1 MIPQEKYI
9 DEMKIGTSSICWL
22 FFMKKAPDLLPHEYD
37 FFLVKNK
44 TYTGEE
50 QNSEGVFLFSFS
62 FWTHK
67 KKHFT
72 QKPILTQK
80 VFASTRSCWSSGF
93 CCFLSQNWFLCEMF
107 FCMFETKRK
116 IGKRLQ
122 RFVPHL
128 YRFCFLPKKIIF
140 MRQKVGG
147 FFHEK

>member
-1 MIPQEKYI
+1 MPQEKYI
-9 DEMKIGTSSICWL
+9 DKIKIGTSSICWL
-22 FFMKKAPDLLPHEYD
+22 FFMKKAPPTFCLMNII
-37 FFLVKNK
+37 FFGKK
-44 TYTGEE
+44 
-50 QNSEGVFLFSFS
+50 QNLYRWGTKRWRRFPIFLFVSNIQ
-62 FWTHK
+62 K
-67 KKHFT
+67 KTFHTKTNFGSKSVCIN
-72 QKPILTQK
+72 QILLKQ
-80 VFASTRSCWSSGF
+80 
-93 CCFLSQNWFLCEMF
+93 WFLLFFEPKLVFVWNVF